1 MSDDRVLVDGK
12 PVNRTGL
19 SDEGYAMTTDEHLD
33 GIPVLRPPKA
43 LRVMATRR
51 GKAARR
57 RPNSRVNV
65 RRVMAAGKP
74 VTGERF
80 LAHVR
85 GCEPECV

>member
-1 MSDDRVLVDGK
+1 MLVDG
-12 PVNRTGL
+12 VALDRTVG
-19 SDEGYAMTTDEHLD
+19 TTDVHLR
-33 GIPVLRPPKA
+33 GVPVIVPVKRPM
-43 LRVMATRR
+43 MATRR

-80 LAHVR
+80 LAHVQ

>member
-1 MSDDRVLVDGK
+1 VLVDG
-12 PVNRTGL
+12 VALDRTVG
-19 SDEGYAMTTDEHLD
+19 TTDVHLR
-33 GIPVLRPPKA
+33 GVPVIVPVKRPM
-43 LRVMATRR
+43 MATRR

-80 LAHVR
+80 LAHVQ